1 MRHAAARIRALA
13 ASALALALAFSGC
26 DTASPEPSADARADA
41 EAAALSIAQAV
52 ATESGGLLE
61 DASDALRLAGAPA
74 SLNPPG
80 RAGCTGTRTY
90 DAEDGRWTSTFSC
103 ERGNPDGR
111 VYAAFGRTTTHQF
124 LGADGQPQPEP
135 RGATRLNYTIS
146 DATGVRRVPGFSH
159 TLLELG
165 ADFAVT
171 DFEQRLATINGT
183 YVRAATDTVAA
194 PGVTRTLAARV
205 AMQLQDVRAPRSLE
219 PSWER
224 AVSGTITG
232 HYRATMTMTTRAGQ
246 TRTQEIDRPFTITFG
261 DEGGARVA
269 LIALGRHR
277 FAADLRSG
285 VLVGR

>member
-1 MRHAAARIRALA
+1 MRYLPDLARVLA
-13 ASALALALAFSGC
+13 GCAFVLALVLAGC
-26 DTASPEPSADARADA
+26 DTAPAELSADAQADA
-41 EAAALSIAQAV
+41 EAAALSIAHAV

-74 SLNPPG
+74 GLNPPG
-80 RAGCTGTRTY
+80 RHGCTGSRTY
-90 DAEDGRWTSTFSC
+90 DADLGRWASTFLC

-124 LGADGQPQPEP
+124 IGVRGPQPEP
-135 RGATRLNYTIS
+135 RGATRLNYTIA
-146 DATGVRRVPGFSH
+146 DATGIRRAPGFSH
-159 TLLELG
+159 TLVDLG

-171 DFEQRLATINGT
+171 DFDQRLSVINGT
-183 YVRAATDTVAA
+183 YARAATDTVSA

-205 AMQLQDVRAPRSLE
+205 TMQLQDVRAPRSLE

-232 HYRATMTMTTRAGQ
+232 HYRATVTLTTRGGE
-246 TRTQEIDRPFTITFG
+246 TRTREIDQPFTITFG

-269 LIALGRHR
+269 QIALGRHR
-277 FAADLRSG
+277 FAADVRTG
-285 VLVGR
+285 ALVGR